1 MGSQRVRYDWA
12 LTHFHSVMVE
22 NVPVLHSKGNQ
33 WQSKKIT
40 YCEKWEKIFTNDIT
54 KKGLIFNYINSS
66 DKLNIN
72 ITNNPIKKW
81 AKDLNKHFSKQDIQ
95 MAHRHTKRCST
106 LLIIREMQIKITT
119 RYHLTPVRMA
129 SSKSTQKTN
138 VGEDMEKKEPCALLV
153 GMLIGAANYGK
164 QYDILQKTKNRTTI
178 QCNNS
183 IPFTGSKTT

>member
-1 MGSQRVRYDWA
+1 
-12 LTHFHSVMVE
+12 
-22 NVPVLHSKGNQ
+22 
-33 WQSKKIT
+33 
-40 YCEKWEKIFTNDIT
+40 
-54 KKGLIFNYINSS
+54 
-66 DKLNIN
+66 
-72 ITNNPIKKW
+72 
-81 AKDLNKHFSKQDIQ
+81 

-106 LLIIREMQIKITT
+106 HLIIREMQIKITT

-153 GMLIGAANYGK
+153 GLLIGAANYGK